1 MMTKTY
7 FTVSLFK
14 DGALQESFFFDTRP
28 EALEKLEN
36 LKSRYSDSGYV
47 VNLEEVA

>member
-1 MMTKTY
+1 MTKIY

-28 EALEKLEN
+28 EALEKLES
-36 LKSRYSDSGYV
+36 LKSRYTEKGYI
-47 VNLEEVA
+47 VNMEEVA

>member
-28 EALEKLEN
+28 EALEKLES
-36 LKSRYSDSGYV
+36 LKSRYKGNGYI
-47 VNLEEVA
+47 VNMEEVA